1 MILYMVSNLSIL
13 YRYIVHRKRK
23 ESEGK
28 LLRRLGLRKA
38 KERQGRLRNDK

>member
-28 LLRRLGLRKA
+28 RRKA
-38 KERQGRLRNDK
+38 KKARAKES